1 MQERGL
7 CGERGG
13 EEIRSLQGLI
23 SEDEEGG
30 EEDDGEEEDGGKDE
44 EDGEEEEQ
52 RLLVLGLPPTP
63 SLATAPSNLVCSLR
77 LVTPKYSSWR
87 LRERNLKFF
96 IKFSLDP
103 SYRRG
108 RVYKLKFCL
117 FVCLSVITSTL
128 PI

>member
-30 EEDDGEEEDGGKDE
+30 EEDEGEEEDGGKDE
-44 EDGEEEEQ
+44 EDGEDEEH

-87 LRERNLKFF
+87 LRERNLKIF
-96 IKFSLDP
+96 IKFFNIND
-103 SYRRG
+103 
-108 RVYKLKFCL
+108 V
-117 FVCLSVITSTL
+117 
-128 PI
+128 

>member
-30 EEDDGEEEDGGKDE
+30 EEDEGEEDDGWKDE
-44 EDGEEEEQ
+44 EDGEDEEQ

-63 SLATAPSNLVCSLR
+63 SLATAPSSLVCSL
-77 LVTPKYSSWR
+77 LLLTPKYSSWR
-87 LRERNLKFF
+87 LKDQY
-96 IKFSLDP
+96 I
-103 SYRRG
+103 
-108 RVYKLKFCL
+108 
-117 FVCLSVITSTL
+117 
-128 PI
+128 